1 MEPWD
6 IDLCVLYPLFSP
18 WTIGDSA
25 EPRALSDIEM
35 ASLNRTMENKQSM
48 NSKYTDDES

>member
-1 MEPWD
+1 MLF
-6 IDLCVLYPLFSP
+6 IDLCVFYPWFSH

-35 ASLNRTMENKQSM
+35 AFLNRTVENKQSM
-48 NSKYTDDES
+48 NPKYIDYES